1 MTPQPAS
8 SIPGSARME
17 RVCIVMLSTVGGAV
31 WTLPLVNAIKRARP
45 HTRISW
51 VIQPG
56 PAALVEGHDAI
67 DELILFD
74 RPRGLRAF
82 LDIRRRLRSER
93 FDVAVAPQ
101 SYLKAGVV
109 TSFVSAPVKLGVSRA
124 KARDANWLF
133 TTEQI
138 PAAGPQHAQ
147 DDVLDFARALGVDPE
162 PPEWKLGPWQSERP
176 WQKEFY
182 AAFDRPVAAIVVAS
196 TDDERDWPA
205 ERMAQLCDALS
216 FDYGLEPVLVGGT
229 SPRELRAKSAI
240 DANARRPPR
249 SALGSGLRRL
259 VGILDGAALVISP
272 DTGPLHVAAALDRPV
287 ISLMGHTN
295 PKRKA
300 PYRRFSDLVVDAF
313 GDPGETYTADEPNRR
328 GRMTR
333 ISVRDVLERVDVWQQ
348 RYATSSGPN
357 A

>member
-1 MTPQPAS
+1 
-8 SIPGSARME
+8 ME
-17 RVCIVMLSTVGGAV
+17 RVCVVMLSTVGGAV

-45 HTRISW
+45 DTRISW

-56 PAALVEGHDAI
+56 PAALVEGHEAI
-67 DELILFD
+67 DELIPFD
-74 RPRGLRAF
+74 RSRGLTAF
-82 LDIRRRLRSER
+82 LDIRRRLRHEP

-101 SYLKAGVV
+101 SYLKAGIV
-109 TSFVSAPVKLGVSRA
+109 TSFVRAPVKLGVSRA
-124 KARDANWLF
+124 QARDANWLF
-133 TTEQI
+133 TTHQL
-138 PAAGPQHAQ
+138 PSARPQHAQ
-147 DDVLDFARALGVDPE
+147 DDFLDFARALGVDPE
-162 PPEWKLGPWQSERP
+162 PPQWKLGPWPSERA
-176 WQKEFY
+176 WQKDFY
-182 AAFDRPVAAIVVAS
+182 SAFDRPVAAIVVAS
-196 TDDERDWPA
+196 TDAERNWPA
-205 ERMAQLCDALS
+205 ERTAQLCDALW

-229 SPRELRAKSAI
+229 SPRELLAKSVI
-240 DANARRPPR
+240 DANARREPR

-313 GDPGETYTADEPNRR
+313 SDPGERYTADEANRP
-328 GRMTR
+328 GRMAR
-333 ISVRDVLERVDVWQQ
+333 ISVRDVLERADVWRR
-348 RYATSSGPN
+348 RYATSSGPK

>member
-1 MTPQPAS
+1 MTRRPAS
-8 SIPGSARME
+8 AIPAGAQME

-56 PAALVEGHDAI
+56 PAALVEGHDAV

-74 RPRGLRAF
+74 RTRGLSAF
-82 LDIRRRLRSER
+82 RDVRRRLRSEQ
-93 FDVAVAPQ
+93 FDLAVAPQ
-101 SYLKAGVV
+101 SYFKAGIV
-109 TSFVSAPVKLGVSRA
+109 TSFVKAPVKLGVSRA
-124 KARDANWLF
+124 KERDANWLF
-133 TTEQI
+133 TSHQL
-138 PAAGPQHAQ
+138 PDAGPQHAQ
-147 DDVLDFARALGVDPE
+147 DDFLDFARALGIDPE
-162 PPEWKLGPWQSERP
+162 PPEWKLGPWQSERA

-205 ERMAQLCDALS
+205 ERLAQLSDALW

-229 SPRELRAKSAI
+229 SQRELRAKAVI
-240 DANARRPPR
+240 DANARRQPR

-259 VGILDGAALVISP
+259 VGILDGATLVISP

-300 PYRRFSDLVVDAF
+300 PYRRFADLVVDAF
-313 GDPGETYTADEPNRR
+313 GDPGETYTADEPNRP
-328 GRMTR
+328 GRMAR
-333 ISVRDVLERVDVWQQ
+333 ISVGDVLERVDVWRR